1 MGGIGQGKTVCS
13 ELLLQ
18 TALQLRPGLLF
29 LLLTLLQRIQRLLQ
43 AGQRLL
49 RQLSGLLVLL
59 PGLQLLKMVIFR
71 SLTRLFSGLLSLSLL
86 LKLTFTVALLLLP
99 RG

>member
-1 MGGIGQGKTVCS
+1 MSGTGQGKIVCA

-18 TALQLRPGLLF
+18 TTLQLRHGLLF

-49 RQLSGLLVLL
+49 RQLFGLLVLL
-59 PGLQLLKMVIFR
+59 PGLQLLKMVILCG
-71 SLTRLFSGLLSLSLL
+71 LTRLFCGLLSLSLL
-86 LKLTFTVALLLLP
+86 LKLTFTVTLLLLP

>member
-1 MGGIGQGKTVCS
+1 MGSVGQGKVVRT

-18 TALQLRPGLLF
+18 TTLQLRHGLLF

-49 RQLSGLLVLL
+49 RQLLSLQMLL
-59 PGLQLLKMVIFR
+59 PGLRLLKMVILCG
-71 SLTRLFSGLLSLSLL
+71 LTRLFGGFLRLSLL
-86 LKLTFTVALLLLP
+86 LKLAFTFALLLLP